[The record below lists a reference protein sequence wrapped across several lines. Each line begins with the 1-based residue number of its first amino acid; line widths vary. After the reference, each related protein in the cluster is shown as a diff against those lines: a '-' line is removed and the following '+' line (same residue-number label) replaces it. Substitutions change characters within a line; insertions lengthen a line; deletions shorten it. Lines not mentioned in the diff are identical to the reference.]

1 MAFPR
6 SYFRFKLILAGVLMP
21 AYLGAAVY
29 NFSSGT
35 AITINDNA
43 TASPYP
49 GTLTASGVTGT
60 VTNITVTLMNLT
72 HGFLDDIAVLLV
84 GPGGQ
89 SVLLFDGLG
98 ASDSVVNVTL
108 TFSDAAAT
116 QLTSPVVT
124 GSYQPGLDIYGDV
137 LSGPAPGQPYGTTMS
152 VFNSIDP
159 NGTWSLYIQDFVAG
173 SSGSLADWS
182 IEITTLDA
190 PEPASLALAGAGL
203 LLIGLIRR
211 KY

>member
-1 MAFPR
+1 
-6 SYFRFKLILAGVLMP
+6 MP